1 MEVIA
6 SIAQEIISRYTLWE
20 RYREDVV
27 EASARGSFASDHTA
41 TSLKRTASGTQRG
54 TSSARSRD
62 GTPVDSTQRVV
73 GGRSRQPAVITPTFL
88 TQLLVRMREGKMA
101 DMAHPATGRP
111 MALDKR
117 LERTQNA

>member
-27 EASARGSFASDHTA
+27 EASARGSFASDHTT

-54 TSSARSRD
+54 TSSVRSRD

-73 GGRSRQPAVITPTFL
+73 GSRTRQPAVITPTFL